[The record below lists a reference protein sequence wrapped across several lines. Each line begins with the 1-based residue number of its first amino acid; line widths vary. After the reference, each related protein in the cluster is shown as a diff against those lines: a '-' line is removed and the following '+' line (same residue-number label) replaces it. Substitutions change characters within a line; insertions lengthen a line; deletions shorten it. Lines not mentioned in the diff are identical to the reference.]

1 VSSRSVYWHLRLE
14 AFDSMNVKT
23 IGVLATLGASAM
35 WAIEPVLAKLSYS
48 TSDFLETSAIRA
60 LFASLVAMIYV
71 LSGKKRSLRVGKKE
85 FSAAVYVAIVGTLLA
100 DLLYFFALTRAPVI
114 NAVLIGH
121 LQPIFIVLLGF
132 AVLRG
137 DRLTRFDYLGILAM
151 IVAGLLVTTGTL
163 SNLYAFRLGSFS
175 DLLLLVAAI
184 SWATTAI
191 AMRKYARHVNAG
203 VFTFYRFSIA
213 SIAFLIYL
221 MATSSFAISNV
232 YQILV
237 GIVVGVGTILYYE
250 GLRRVKAAQVSALE
264 LSTPLFAAALGL
276 LVLGEMITTM
286 QVSGMVLL
294 FPGVYLL
301 SKKEGNGS

>member
-1 VSSRSVYWHLRLE
+1 
-14 AFDSMNVKT
+14 MNIKT
-23 IGVLATLGASAM
+23 FGVLATVGASAM

-48 TSDFLETSAIRA
+48 TSDFLETSAVRA
-60 LFASLVAMIYV
+60 LFAALVAIIYV
-71 LSGKKRSLRVGKKE
+71 LSGKKRSLRLGKKE
-85 FSAAVYVAIVGTLLA
+85 ISAAVYVSVVGTLLA
-100 DLLYFFALTRAPVI
+100 DLLYFFALTRTPVI

-132 AVLRG
+132 AVLRE

-151 IVAGLLVTTGTL
+151 IVAGLLVTTRTL
-163 SNLYAFRLGSFS
+163 SNLFAFRLGAFS
-175 DLLLLVAAI
+175 DLLVLMATI

-237 GIVVGVGTILYYE
+237 GIVVGAGTILYYE
-250 GLRRVKAAQVSALE
+250 GLKRIKAAQVSALE
-264 LSTPLFAAALGL
+264 LSTPFFAAALALCALGERITFIQ
-276 LVLGEMITTM
+276 VLG
-286 QVSGMVLL
+286 MVML
-294 FPGVYLL
+294 FPGVCLL
-301 SKKEGNGS
+301 SKKEGNRS

>member
-1 VSSRSVYWHLRLE
+1 MFH
-14 AFDSMNVKT
+14 SMNVKT
-23 IGVLATLGASAM
+23 LGVLATLGASAM
-35 WAIEPVLAKLSYS
+35 WAIEPVLAKLSYA
-48 TSDFLETSAIRA
+48 TSDFLETSAVRA
-60 LFASLVAMIYV
+60 LFVSLVAIIYI
-71 LSGKKRSLRVGKKE
+71 LSGKKRSLRIGKKE
-85 FSAAVYVAIVGTLLA
+85 FSAAVYVSVVGTLLA

-132 AVLRG
+132 AVLRE

-151 IVAGLLVTTGTL
+151 IVAGLLVTTRTL

-175 DLLLLVAAI
+175 DLLLLVATV

-191 AMRKYARHVNAG
+191 AMRKYARDVNAG

-237 GIVVGVGTILYYE
+237 GIVVGAGTILYYE
-250 GLRRVKAAQVSALE
+250 GLKRIKAAQVSALE
-264 LSTPLFAAALGL
+264 LSTPFFAAALGL
-276 LVLGEMITTM
+276 FALGERITTM
-286 QVSGMVLL
+286 QVCGMVSL

-301 SKKEGNGS
+301 SKKERNSS